1 MEEYA
6 QEEFNNEE
14 EQQPSLEELRDML
27 ADREAELEKVR
38 DALHNSNEEAKTKRL
53 KLREREQSLAD
64 SEAAVSEYQKE
75 LAQYQDKVGKLDQES
90 KQHLKSAEIATAIAQ
105 HRGVPE
111 LLRPAL
117 EQMASVEDGAVV
129 IKGQPVEEYVASM
142 KENPTFSGA
151 FMGRGMSGG
160 GLKSTTPSHGPKIPT
175 KPRSQMTNQE
185 KEAVITQHGIEAYNQ
200 LPL

>member
-1 MEEYA
+1 MEE
-6 QEEFNNEE
+6 QEENIASEE

-38 DALHNSNEEAKTKRL
+38 DALHNANEESKTKRL

-90 KQHLKSAEIATAIAQ
+90 KQNLKAAEIATAIAE

-111 LLRPAL
+111 LLKPAL

-129 IKGQPVEEYVASM
+129 IKGQPVSEYVSEM
-142 KENPTFSGA
+142 KENPTFAGA

-160 GLKSTTPSHGPKIPT
+160 GLKSTTPGHGPKMPS
-175 KPRSQMTNQE
+175 KPRSQMTNAE
-185 KEAVITQHGIEAYNQ
+185 KEAVITQHGIEAYNG